1 MEVQYR
7 VGAGGGLWRW
17 LMIGLLVGLVAYL
30 ALDARQ
36 VPAPALVG
44 RAEAVVTTPA
54 PLVQVIVVQP
64 VLRGEAAPMGTVA
77 MATPTATV
85 TATPEATGRYIYLP
99 LVLR

>member
-77 MATPTATV
+77 VATPTA